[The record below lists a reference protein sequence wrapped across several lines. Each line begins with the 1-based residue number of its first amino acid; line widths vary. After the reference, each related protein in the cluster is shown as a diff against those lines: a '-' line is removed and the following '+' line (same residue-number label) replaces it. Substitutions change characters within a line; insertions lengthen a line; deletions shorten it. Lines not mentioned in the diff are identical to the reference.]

1 MEYQGWTPTTK
12 VSQRLEQADLLLSE
26 LRADLR
32 TGRAP
37 AESDPGQRVALAQVQ
52 AALGTYLTYF
62 YPHESRQG
70 APRPDNLDG
79 SFVAYRTAPTT
90 RPYSSH

>member
-1 MEYQGWTPTTK
+1 MEYQEWTPTAEM
-12 VSQRLEQADLLLSE
+12 SQRLEQADLLLSE

-32 TGRAP
+32 TGRSP
-37 AESDPGQRVALAQVQ
+37 AESAPGRRVALAQVQ

-70 APRPDNLDG
+70 GPRPDNLDG

-90 RPYSSH
+90 RSYSSH